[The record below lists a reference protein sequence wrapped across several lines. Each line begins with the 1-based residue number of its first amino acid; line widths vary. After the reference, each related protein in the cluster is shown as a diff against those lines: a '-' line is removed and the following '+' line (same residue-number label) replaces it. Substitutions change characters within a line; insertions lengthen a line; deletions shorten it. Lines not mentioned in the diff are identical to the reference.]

1 MNNLVAIVGRPN
13 TGKSTLFNRLTQS
26 RKAIVTDISGTTRDR
41 LYGKV
46 LWNGLE
52 FSLVDTGGWI
62 VNSDDILEDEI
73 NKQVKIAI
81 EEADIILLVVDV
93 MNGLTDLD
101 NVAAQLL
108 RRSGKPVIVVS
119 NKADNHNIGFQSAE
133 FYSLGLGDPYNV
145 SAINGAGT
153 GDLLDHIVSKLNRE
167 KEEEKL
173 DDDTPKFAVVGRPN
187 AGKSSLVNSLL
198 DEDRNIV
205 TDIAGTTRD
214 SIHTHYTKFGKNF
227 YLIDTAGIRKKGK
240 VGEDIEYFSV
250 IRSIRVIEEADVCVL
265 MLDATRG
272 IESQDLNIFS
282 LIQKNK
288 KGLVVFVNKWDLVE
302 NKTNESMKYFEEV
315 IRYRFSPFTD
325 FPILFGS
332 AVTKQRILKLMD
344 ISKDVY
350 LNKKTRIST
359 SKLNEE
365 MLSVIA
371 ATPPPSNKGKYIKVK
386 YITQLRDTQVPS
398 FVFFCNLPQY
408 IKEPYKRFI
417 ENRMREK
424 WNFSGTPINLF
435 FREK

>member
-26 RKAIVTDISGTTRDR
+26 RQAIVTDIAGTTRDR

-46 LWNGLE
+46 TWNGLE

-81 EEADIILLVVDV
+81 EEADVILLVVDV
-93 MNGLTDLD
+93 MSGLTDLD
-101 NVAAQLL
+101 SVAAQLL
-108 RRSGKPVIVVS
+108 RRSGKPVVVVA
-119 NKADNHNIGFQSAE
+119 NKSDTHKIGYQAAE
-133 FYSLGLGDPYNV
+133 FYSLGLGDPFNV
-145 SAINGAGT
+145 SSINGLGT
-153 GDLLDHIVSKLNRE
+153 GDLLDHLVTKLNRE
-167 KEEEKL
+167 KEVEEL
-173 DDDTPKFAVVGRPN
+173 DSDTPKFAVVGRPN

-205 TDIAGTTRD
+205 TNIPGTTRD
-214 SIHTHYTKFGKNF
+214 SIHTHYTKFGMNF

-240 VGEDIEYFSV
+240 VDEDLEYYSV
-250 IRSIRVIEEADVCVL
+250 IRSIRVIEEADVCIL

-282 LIQKNK
+282 LIQKNR
-288 KGLVVFVNKWDLVE
+288 KGLVVFVNKWDTVE
-302 NKTNESMKYFEEV
+302 DKSNESMKFFEKT
-315 IRYRFSPFTD
+315 IRFRLAPFTD

-332 AVTKQRILKLMD
+332 ATTKQRILKLMD
-344 ISKDVY
+344 VAKEVY
-350 LNKKTRIST
+350 VNKKTRIST
-359 SKLNEE
+359 SILNEE
-365 MLSVIA
+365 MLPIID

-424 WNFSGTPINLF
+424 WNFTGTPINIF